1 MTAAVSSSRPPRAK
15 FGGWLRSSLSS
26 IGSSLSGASGST
38 RSSMAS
44 SISSTMS
51 DGDSRRSSVSLSPPK
66 PRGRREIG
74 ALLREVMGADSN
86 WASEAQ
92 VAKHYAQLGWG
103 VTAIAGDGN
112 CLFRAISD
120 QLFGDQ
126 ELYKDVRRR
135 LVDFIERERELFAP
149 FLELEGESVAAYCV
163 RMRRDGEWGGNPEL
177 YAAAKCFRVHLVV
190 HQGPQRRLRIEND
203 DDVGKGKGESDEHE
217 QEDARAYKTL
227 HLLYKGDHYRSLHPS
242 EEDTVV
248 GDVEG
253 LKDDAEPVEQTEHN
267 EAEELATS
275 DADQEVS
282 AVQPERSDS
291 VDDGQSVSKADGG
304 DSEEEITVVE
314 RKPAELPPVVDVP
327 ASLEPQR
334 QPADVIET
342 ATSSPVL
349 VQEPQI
355 PGARPLVCET
365 AEVPLCGV
373 WIPQRVVFRRGRRRL
388 SSAVLSLVHEPSMN
402 NLALSVTTEIE
413 FEDADVKKQASAGST
428 TATTTTVE
436 VEASEPQSESGGD
449 EERASVS
456 ISVANAVT
464 EHEKKK
470 KRPQVAETVEDSV
483 PVVFARRTRFHKGK
497 PKRAAA
503 SHGGAQQRASM
514 Y

>member
-1 MTAAVSSSRPPRAK
+1 MAAAVSSRRPPRAK
-15 FGGWLRSSLSS
+15 LGGWLRSSLSS
-26 IGSSLSGASGST
+26 LGSSLSGASGST

-86 WASEAQ
+86 WESEAQ
-92 VAKHYAQLGWG
+92 VDAHYAQLGWR

-126 ELYKDVRRR
+126 ELHADVRRR

-203 DDVGKGKGESDEHE
+203 DDVGKAKGESDEHE
-217 QEDARAYKTL
+217 QDDARAYKTL

-242 EEDTVV
+242 EEDALA
-248 GDVEG
+248 GDVAD
-253 LKDDAEPVEQTEHN
+253 LKDAVEPTTEVGNSPEESRDAN
-267 EAEELATS
+267 N
-275 DADQEVS
+275 DAQ
-282 AVQPERSDS
+282 AVGAMQPERIDS
-291 VDDGQSVSKADGG
+291 VEDSQSTSNERDSTAG
-304 DSEEEITVVE
+304 DVAGIE
-314 RKPAELPPVVDVP
+314 RTPVGSPTMAAPVVP
-327 ASLEPQR
+327 EQQQ
-334 QPADVIET
+334 QPLVEST
-342 ATSSPVL
+342 ELTPSSPAPL
-349 VQEPQI
+349 SKPQI
-355 PGARPLVCET
+355 PGARQLVCET
-365 AEVPLCGV
+365 AEVPTCGV
-373 WIPQRVVFRRGRRRL
+373 WIPRRVVFRRGRRRL

-402 NLALSVTTEIE
+402 HLALSVTTEIE
-413 FEDADVKKQASAGST
+413 FEDADVKKQPSAAST
-428 TATTTTVE
+428 TATTATVE
-436 VEASEPQSESGGD
+436 VGEPQSESGGG
-449 EERASVS
+449 EERASES
-456 ISVANAVT
+456 PSS
-464 EHEKKK
+464 EKRLKK
-470 KRPQVAETVEDSV
+470 CPQVAETVEDTV

-497 PKRAAA
+497 PKRASSAK
-503 SHGGAQQRASM
+503 SKQLEQPEQQQRASM